1 MEKEILKK
9 YIDLI
14 VEWGIAQEEGDSKK
28 SNKIYDKKNKF
39 YHEIK
44 ENINLYI
51 NDLIISLN
59 NENDYVKSEIAF
71 LLLPYKTE
79 EAKKALEEVSI
90 KRGTVAF
97 TAKMTLK
104 LWNEGKLKFD

>member
-1 MEKEILKK
+1 MKNILQK

-14 VEWGIAQEEGDSKK
+14 VQWGIAQDEADSKK
-28 SNKIYDKKNKF
+28 SNKIHDKKNKF
-39 YHEIK
+39 YYEIRD
-44 ENINLYI
+44 NINLYI
-51 NDLIISLN
+51 DDLIGLLN
-59 NENDYVKSEIAF
+59 SENNYVKSEIAF
-71 LLLPYKTE
+71 LLLPYRTE
-79 EAKKALEEVSI
+79 EAKKALEEVST

>member
-1 MEKEILKK
+1 MKNILQK

-14 VEWGIAQEEGDSKK
+14 VQWGIAQDEANSRK
-28 SNKIYDKKNKF
+28 SNKIYDKKRNL
-39 YHEIK
+39 YHEIRV
-44 ENINLYI
+44 NINLYI
-51 NDLIISLN
+51 NDLIGLLN
-59 NENDYVKSEIAF
+59 NENNYVKSEIAF

-90 KRGTVAF
+90 KRGIVAF

>member
-1 MEKEILKK
+1 MKDVLKK

-14 VEWGIAQEEGDSKK
+14 VEWGIAQDEANSRK
-28 SNKIYDKKNKF
+28 SNKIYDKKRKF
-39 YHEIK
+39 YHEIR

-51 NDLIISLN
+51 NDLIYFLN
-59 NENDYVKSEIAF
+59 DENDYVKSGIAF

-79 EAKKALEEVSI
+79 EAKKALEEVST